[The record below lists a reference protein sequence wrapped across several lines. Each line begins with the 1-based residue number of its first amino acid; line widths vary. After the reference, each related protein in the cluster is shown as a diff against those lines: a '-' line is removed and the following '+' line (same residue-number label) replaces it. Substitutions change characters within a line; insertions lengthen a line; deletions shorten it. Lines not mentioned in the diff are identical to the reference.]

1 MSANYYTYQINPD
14 REELDNSSPSRK
26 EEGKFELSF
35 NDGLLCVITHRRGGI
50 FNFWLDNFPSF
61 TKFLDYI
68 MLGGDIKAKGGLCIK
83 GSAEAEI
90 MFWESIENSN
100 IPPEKIV
107 GEIYIQKIDDF

>member
-1 MSANYYTYQINPD
+1 
-14 REELDNSSPSRK
+14 
-26 EEGKFELSF
+26 
-35 NDGLLCVITHRRGGI
+35 
-50 FNFWLDNFPSF
+50 
-61 TKFLDYI
+61 

-83 GSAEAEI
+83 GSAKAEI